1 MDCQVQSYFNVKY
14 LSSIPHRRFFN

>member
-14 LSSIPHRRFFN
+14 LSSIPHRRFFK